1 MSFFPR
7 GRNFLGS
14 GLILDDT
21 SVNFPL
27 TPFRIGRDFLLM
39 FITKRLYY
47 GSESN
52 VLQRSL
58 SGRSPALEY
67 IQSLAKP
74 ERARV
79 LEGLEQVERRGLDA
93 VRVQFRQVEGKL
105 WEVKIGSHRVFY
117 VIIERDEM
125 VLLHAYKKQG
135 QKLPVKER
143 DIAIRR
149 MKELLS

>member
-1 MSFFPR
+1 MNLPPLR
-7 GRNFLGS
+7 ATDRN
-14 GLILDDT
+14 DATD
-21 SVNFPL
+21 NQAM
-27 TPFRIGRDFLLM
+27 LM

-47 GSESN
+47 EVRVTILRGAT
-52 VLQRSL
+52 
-58 SGRSPALEY
+58 GRSPILEY
-67 IQSLAKP
+67 IESLAKP

-93 VRVQFRQVEGKL
+93 VRVQFRQIEGKL

-117 VIIERDEM
+117 VIIGKEEM